1 MAIGFTIPQA
11 ESYNETGGDIQVI
24 PDNDM
29 RRQSD
34 PEVLLAKFGDGYEQ
48 RAANGINSLREQY
61 SVTFSSRQKSEIDNI
76 VSFFSVKKGIT
87 SFDFTVPDTNG
98 LSNETTIKVVCD
110 SYNTTF
116 MNSEFYTC
124 SATFRRVYE
133 S

>member
-1 MAIGFTIPQA
+1 MAIGFTIPQS

-34 PEVLLAKFGDGYEQ
+34 PEVLIAKFGDGYEQ
-48 RAANGINSLREQY
+48 RASNGINPIRENY
-61 SVTFSSRQKSEIDNI
+61 SVAFSSRQKSEVDNI

-87 SFDFTVPDTNG
+87 SFNFTVPDTNG
-98 LSNETTIKVVCD
+98 TNNETTIKVVCD
-110 SYNTTF
+110 NYTTNF
-116 MNSEFYTC
+116 INSEFYTC
-124 SATFRRVYE
+124 SATLRRVYE